1 MVKKMI
7 WNVLLNLA
15 IISLIFIGYQ
25 AYKAKNVLVVGLCIA
40 FGVVVI
46 YLKVVLTKHVRKLY
60 GKGGQTASPAPKKK
74 KK

>member
-25 AYKAKNVLVVGLCIA
+25 AYKSGNALVVGLCIA

-46 YLKVVLTKHVRKLY
+46 YLKVVLTKHVRKMY
-60 GKGGQTASPAPKKK
+60 GGGNEANSSAPKKK